1 MLTLAPIRLIAMNTD
16 AGALHGHHQIYRESL
31 KQDIMTKN
39 HVGNIYEQIQREA
52 HTSIPGHHNP
62 CGLMHF

>member
-31 KQDIMTKN
+31 KLRYHDQK
-39 HVGNIYEQIQREA
+39 
-52 HTSIPGHHNP
+52 S
-62 CGLMHF
+62 CGKHI